1 MLSQEQNTTKPVAEQ
16 LQEPMKVV
24 LNPEK
29 IFLKG
34 SSWAQMI
41 SDEEENEEQDRVRDE
56 QERLKNIIAERRFLY
71 SIGEYELEEGELLE

>member
-41 SDEEENEEQDRVRDE
+41 SDEEENEEQDRAREE

>member
-24 LNPEK
+24 WNPEK

-41 SDEEENEEQDRVRDE
+41 SDEEENEEQDRAREE
-56 QERLKNIIAERRFLY
+56 QERLKNIIEERRFLY

>member
-1 MLSQEQNTTKPVAEQ
+1 MSYQQQNTTKPVAEQ

-24 LNPEK
+24 WNPEK
-29 IFLKG
+29 MFLNG
-34 SSWAQMI
+34 LSWAQMI
-41 SDEEENEEQDRVRDE
+41 ADEEEKEEQERLSEE